1 MYKRILVP
9 LDGSAFA
16 EHALPA
22 AIAIARLTNAAL
34 HLVRVHEP
42 LSATHA
48 SRGRSDEAERRR
60 ELEYL
65 HAVAARAIAAGTSA
79 VVTTLVE
86 GWPSSAIEREI
97 TRTGVDLVVITDR
110 GQTGLATRCLGTVP
124 DNLVRQAHV
133 PVLIMR
139 ASDHTVDLEH
149 GVLFRN
155 ILIAIEDADA
165 DAGVAEEA
173 ARLGSVGGAR
183 YTLFEAVRP
192 AIAPVRAFAYAAA
205 ATKLDAG
212 TTRARVSSTRGEL
225 AAIASRMRDRAAPN
239 GIDIEIGID
248 AHPASSLLDAM
259 ADSRVDLVAM
269 SNRASVPSRIT
280 ARSAVEQVACSAV
293 LPMLI
298 CPTSAR
304 DDRAV

>member
-42 LSATHA
+42 SSATYV
-48 SRGRSDEAERRR
+48 SRWQPNEVERRR
-60 ELEYL
+60 DLEYL
-65 HAVAARAIAAGTSA
+65 HAVAARAIAAGMSA
-79 VVTTLVE
+79 VVTTVAE
-86 GWPSSAIEREI
+86 GWPPSAIEREI
-97 TRTGVDLVVITDR
+97 VRTGIDLVVVTDR
-110 GQTGLATRCLGTVP
+110 GRTGLATRCLGRVP
-124 DNLVRQAHV
+124 DHLVREGHV
-133 PVLIMR
+133 PVLVIR
-139 ASDHTVDLEH
+139 ASERAVDLEH

-155 ILIAIEDADA
+155 ILIAIDDADV

-173 ARLGSVGGAR
+173 ARLGRMGGAR
-183 YTLFEAVRP
+183 YTLFETVRP
-192 AIAPVRAFAYAAA
+192 AIAPVRAYAYAGA

-212 TTRARVSSTRGEL
+212 ATRARVSSTRDEL
-225 AAIASRMRDRAAPN
+225 AAIASRMRHRAEPN

-248 AHPASSLLDAM
+248 ANPASSLLEAM
-259 ADSRVDLVAM
+259 AEGRVDLVAM
-269 SNRASVPSRIT
+269 SNRACARSRIT
-280 ARSAVEQVACSAV
+280 ARSAVEQVACSSA

-298 CPTSAR
+298 CPTSAPDER
-304 DDRAV
+304 VV

>member
-34 HLVRVHEP
+34 HIVRVHEP
-42 LSATHA
+42 VSATYA
-48 SRGRSDEAERRR
+48 SRGRSDEVERRH

-97 TRTGVDLVVITDR
+97 ARTGVDLVVITDR
-110 GQTGLATRCLGTVP
+110 GRTGLATRCLGTVP

-139 ASDHTVDLEH
+139 ASERAVDFEH

-165 DAGVAEEA
+165 DVGVAEA
-173 ARLGSVGGAR
+173 AAMLGSVAGAR

-192 AIAPVRAFAYAAA
+192 AIAPVRAYAYAAA

-212 TTRARVSSTRGEL
+212 TTRARVSSTRDEL
-225 AAIASRMRDRAAPN
+225 AAIASRMRDRTRPN

-248 AHPASSLLDAM
+248 THPASSLLDAM
-259 ADSRVDLVAM
+259 ADGRVDLVAM
-269 SNRASVPSRIT
+269 SNRACVPSRMT
-280 ARSAVEQVACSAV
+280 TRSAVEQVACSSA

-298 CPTSAR
+298 CPASTP
-304 DDRAV
+304 DDRPV